1 MSELLLNVNNGKHGG
16 WLNVT
21 VRRSLETI
29 ADSFELSV
37 TNRWKDQPDP
47 RPIAAGNACDISID
61 GERVITGYIDDVYPN
76 YDASQHSV
84 DVAGRS
90 KTGDLV
96 DCSFF
101 SGEDFKGKTFDA
113 VATTVCA
120 PFGIDVVTAVDVG
133 APFAQTQK
141 MEPGETV
148 FEFLERLARYRA
160 LRLAST
166 VDGALLI
173 TRTGSKYVATPLK
186 LGDNIL
192 SASGN
197 FSLRDRFG
205 EYLVLGQSTGD
216 DQNWGNAGKS
226 SSEPVF
232 DDALKGRYRPTV
244 VMADGNITTDEC
256 KRQAEWQR
264 NTRLG
269 RSGGIV
275 YTVLGW
281 HHADGLWEPNT
292 LVSVVDEFMAVNDER
307 LITEVQYILD
317 EQGERTEIQV
327 MRPEGFY
334 LIAVPEVGDS
344 ASLWTKKAAA

>member
-1 MSELLLNVNNGKHGG
+1 MSELLLNVNNAKHSG
-16 WLNVT
+16 WLNVN

-37 TNRWKDQPDP
+37 TNRWKGQTTP
-47 RPIAAGNACDISID
+47 RPVAAGNACNISID
-61 GERVITGYIDDVYPN
+61 GDTVITGYIDDVYPN
-76 YDASQHSV
+76 YNAKNYSV
-84 DVAGRS
+84 NAAGRS
-90 KTGDLV
+90 KTADLV

-101 SGEDFKGKTFDA
+101 SNEDFKGKTFDA
-113 VATTVCA
+113 AANTVCA
-120 PFGIDVVTAVDVG
+120 PFGIDVVVETDVG
-133 APFAQTQK
+133 APFAKVQK

-160 LRLAST
+160 LRLTST
-166 VDGALLI
+166 VDGNLLI
-173 TRTGSKYVATPLK
+173 TRTGSKRVATPLK
-186 LGDNIL
+186 LGVNVL

-197 FSLRDRFG
+197 FSLRDRFR

-216 DQNWGNAGKS
+216 DQSWGSAAKS

-232 DDALKGRYRPTV
+232 DNELARGRYRPTLII
-244 VMADGNITTDEC
+244 ADGNITTDEC

-275 YTVLGW
+275 YTVNGW

-292 LVSVVDEFMAVNDER
+292 LVTVADEFMEINEER
-307 LITEVQYILD
+307 LITEVQYVLD
-317 EQGERTEIQV
+317 
-327 MRPEGFY
+327 
-334 LIAVPEVGDS
+334 
-344 ASLWTKKAAA
+344 